1 MNIAIKDLLD
11 AGVHFGHQ
19 VKRWNPKCKPFLFDH
34 RHGMSII
41 NLERSYELLAE
52 AAQFVEDVVAGGG
65 KILFVATKKQAQD
78 IVREAAVSVQ
88 MPFCVN
94 RWMGGTLTN
103 FQTITS
109 SLKKYKQFLKM
120 EDDGSLG
127 KLPGKEAAAIKHQM
141 SRMHRNFEGMLEV
154 DELPTAVFIVD
165 VRNEEIAVREAHR
178 LNIPCV
184 GLVDTNSD
192 PSQVSHPVPGNDDAS
207 KSIRIVTEVIVE
219 AVQSGKA
226 RQATQQV
233 QSGITPLIRAEF
245 GEDQQD
251 LEVTLPE
258 GYEEIV
264 AREVSAVTE
273 SAPIPGEVASVEESS
288 EEPEADAT
296 EDSPIVDEDAEVV
309 EESKESA
316 SDEEAPVEESSE
328 EVETA
333 VTEDSSV
340 ADEEA
345 GDAEE
350 SEEGSASDEEA
361 PVEESAK
368 EPESETGKK

>member
-65 KILFVATKKQAQD
+65 KVLFVATKKQAQD
-78 IVREAAVSVQ
+78 IVREAAVSVH

-120 EDDGSLG
+120 EDDGSLD
-127 KLPGKEAAAIKHQM
+127 KLPGKEGAAIKHQM

-192 PSQVSHPVPGNDDAS
+192 PSQVSHPIPGNDDAS

-245 GEDQQD
+245 GEDQED
-251 LEVTLPE
+251 LEVNLPE

-264 AREVSAVTE
+264 AREVSATTE
-273 SAPIPGEVASVEESS
+273 TAPIPR
-288 EEPEADAT
+288 
-296 EDSPIVDEDAEVV
+296 
-309 EESKESA
+309 
-316 SDEEAPVEESSE
+316 
-328 EVETA
+328 
-333 VTEDSSV
+333 
-340 ADEEA
+340 
-345 GDAEE
+345 
-350 SEEGSASDEEA
+350 EGSPA
-361 PVEESAK
+361 EESAK
-368 EPESETGKK
+368 EPETDATKDLPVADEEAEGAEISEEESASDEGSPAEESAKEPETESKKE

>member
-41 NLERSYELLAE
+41 NLERSYELLAD

-245 GEDQQD
+245 GEDQED

-288 EEPEADAT
+288 KEPVAVAT
-296 EDSPIVDEDAEVV
+296 EDSPNVDEDAEDVD
-309 EESKESA
+309 ESKESV
-316 SDEEAPVEESSE
+316 S
-328 EVETA
+328 
-333 VTEDSSV
+333 
-340 ADEEA
+340 DEEA
-345 GDAEE
+345 GDVEE
-350 SEEGSASDEEA
+350 SEEGSTSDGEA
-361 PVEESAK
+361 PAEESSK
-368 EPESETGKK
+368 EPEAETGKK

>member
-219 AVQSGKA
+219 AVQTGKA
-226 RQATQQV
+226 RQATQQI

-245 GEDQQD
+245 GEDQED

-264 AREVSAVTE
+264 AREVSPATE
-273 SAPIPGEVASVEESS
+273 PAPISGEVASAEEPSKEESPT
-288 EEPEADAT
+288 EEAETDVA
-296 EDSPIVDEDAEVV
+296 EDSPVTDEEAGVA
-309 EESKESA
+309 EESEEESA
-316 SDEEAPVEESSE
+316 SDEAAPAEESS
-328 EVETA
+328 
-333 VTEDSSV
+333 
-340 ADEEA
+340 
-345 GDAEE
+345 
-350 SEEGSASDEEA
+350 
-361 PVEESAK
+361 K
-368 EPESETGKK
+368 EPESETGKN

>member
-127 KLPGKEAAAIKHQM
+127 KLPGKESAAIKHQM

-245 GEDQQD
+245 GEDQED
-251 LEVTLPE
+251 LEVTLPD

-264 AREVSAVTE
+264 AREVSPATE
-273 SAPIPGEVASVEESS
+273 PAPIPGEVASAEEPS
-288 EEPEADAT
+288 EEPEPDAT
-296 EDSPIVDEDAEVV
+296 EDSSVVDGDAEDVG
-309 EESKESA
+309 ESKESA
-316 SDEEAPVEESSE
+316 SEEEMPAEESSE
-328 EVETA
+328 EAETD
-333 VTEDSSV
+333 V
-340 ADEEA
+340 
-345 GDAEE
+345 AEE
-350 SEEGSASDEEA
+350 SDEESASDEAEPA
-361 PVEESAK
+361 EESSK
-368 EPESETGKK
+368 EPEAESEKE